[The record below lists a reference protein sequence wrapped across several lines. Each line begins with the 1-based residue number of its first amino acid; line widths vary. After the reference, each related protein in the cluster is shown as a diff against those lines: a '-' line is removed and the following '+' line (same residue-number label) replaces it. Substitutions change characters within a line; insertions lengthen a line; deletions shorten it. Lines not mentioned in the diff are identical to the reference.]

1 MENYILITPVK
12 DEAKNFDLLKKT
24 VLNQTLKPVLWVIV
38 DSNSSDNSFELAK
51 LLSKNNGFI
60 HAIKQKKFFE
70 EGYGH
75 KNFAQAINEG
85 YEYLKRVS
93 DDNDIDYKYIGKIDA
108 AVNLS
113 KDYFKILID
122 KMKEDPRLAFA
133 CGVLHNIENNKIIK
147 CNPSKR
153 FKLVCM
159 QDIRA
164 YRRNFFDNIG
174 GYPLNYSPD
183 AILSIKALNREW
195 DIKIVEDTYYEKLRI
210 GGIGGSKIKIWKA
223 YSLKG
228 KAMYHL
234 GYDFFYTLLNSLNI
248 LFKHSPHYHGFALIY
263 GYLMSFIN
271 KDEKIDDEEIREYFG
286 NRLTNNLKQIL
297 KPG

>member
-1 MENYILITPVK
+1 MEDYVLITPVK
-12 DEAKNFDLLKKT
+12 DEARNFDLLEKT
-24 VLNQTLKPVLWVIV
+24 VLNQTLKPVIWVIV

-51 LLSKNNGFI
+51 MLSKNNRFV
-60 HAIKQKKFFE
+60 HAIKQKTFFE
-70 EGYGH
+70 DGYGH

-85 YEYLKRVS
+85 YEFLKRIS
-93 DDNDIDYKYIGKIDA
+93 SDNDVDFQYVGKIDA

-113 KDYFKILID
+113 KDYFKILIE
-122 KMKEDPRLAFA
+122 KMKEDPKLAFV
-133 CGVLHNIENNKIIK
+133 CGVLHNVENNKIIK
-147 CNPSKR
+147 CNPSKK

-159 QDIRA
+159 QDIRV
-164 YRRNFFDNIG
+164 YRRTFFDNMG

-183 AILSIKALNREW
+183 TILSIKALNRGW
-195 DIKIVEDTYYEKLRI
+195 NIKIVEDTYYEKLRI

-234 GYDFFYTLLNSLNI
+234 GYDFFYTLLNSLTI
-248 LFKHSPHYHGFALIY
+248 SFRHFPHYHGFALIY
-263 GYLMSFIN
+263 GYLLSFIN
-271 KDEKIDDEEIREYFG
+271 NDEKIDDEEIKEYFG
-286 NRLTNNLKQIL
+286 NRLTKELIQML